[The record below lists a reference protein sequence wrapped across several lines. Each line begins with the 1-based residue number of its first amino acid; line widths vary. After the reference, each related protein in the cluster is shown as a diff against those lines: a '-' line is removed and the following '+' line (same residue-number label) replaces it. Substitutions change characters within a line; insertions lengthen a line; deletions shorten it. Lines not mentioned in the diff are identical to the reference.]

1 MRLDMSPFECGQE
14 DSLFNRVSNPRLLK
28 DGVEQALTTPSLIQ
42 EYFNGMKDAEAFY
55 EGC

>member
-28 DGVEQALTTPSLIQ
+28 DGVEQVVKTPSEIQ
-42 EYFNGMKDAEAFY
+42 QYFNGMKDAEAFY